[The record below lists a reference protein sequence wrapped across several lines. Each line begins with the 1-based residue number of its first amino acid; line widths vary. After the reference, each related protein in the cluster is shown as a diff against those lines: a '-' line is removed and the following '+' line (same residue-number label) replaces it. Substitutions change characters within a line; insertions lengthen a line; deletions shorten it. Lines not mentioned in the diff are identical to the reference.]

1 MASAETA
8 GWVPDS
14 CSLPTVDRPLRVSE
28 FDGLFGQSVLRS
40 VRVSA
45 TRLDLVLAA
54 DAETAARDLA
64 AREVGCCSF
73 FRFDFDTAGSDVV
86 MSIGVPQS
94 HTDVLDALAQRVSD
108 MTAGQTP

>member
-1 MASAETA
+1 M
-8 GWVPDS
+8 
-14 CSLPTVDRPLRVSE
+14 PTVDRPLRVAE

-54 DAETAARDLA
+54 DAEAAARDLA

-86 MSIGVPQS
+86 ISIGVPPS
-94 HTDVLDALAQRVSD
+94 HTDVLDALAQRIGD
-108 MTAGQTP
+108 MTTGQTR

>member
-1 MASAETA
+1 MA
-8 GWVPDS
+8 
-14 CSLPTVDRPLRVSE
+14 E

-54 DAETAARDLA
+54 DAEAAARDLA

-86 MSIGVPQS
+86 ISIGVPPS
-94 HTDVLDALAQRVSD
+94 HTDVLDALAQRIGD
-108 MTAGQTP
+108 MTTGQTR

>member
-1 MASAETA
+1 MASEETT

-14 CSLPTVDRPLRVSE
+14 CSLPTVDRPLRVAE

-54 DAETAARDLA
+54 DAEAAARDLA

-86 MSIGVPQS
+86 ISIGVPRRTPTCSTPS
-94 HTDVLDALAQRVSD
+94 HSGSVT
-108 MTAGQTP
+108 

>member
-1 MASAETA
+1 MVSEETA

-14 CSLPTVDRPLRVSE
+14 CSLPTVDRPLRVAE
-28 FDGLFGQSVLRS
+28 FDGLFGRSVLRS
-40 VRVSA
+40 ARVSA

-54 DAETAARDLA
+54 DAEAAARDLA

-86 MSIGVPQS
+86 ISIGVPPS
-94 HTDVLDALAQRVSD
+94 HTDVLDALAQRIGD
-108 MTAGQTP
+108 MTTGQTR

>member
-1 MASAETA
+1 M
-8 GWVPDS
+8 
-14 CSLPTVDRPLRVSE
+14 RVAE
-28 FDGLFGQSVLRS
+28 FDGLFVQSVLRS

-54 DAETAARDLA
+54 DAEAAARDLA

-86 MSIGVPQS
+86 ISIGVPPS
-94 HTDVLDALAQRVSD
+94 HTDVLDALAQRIGD
-108 MTAGQTP
+108 MTTGQTR